1 MDRYIVQ
8 SLPKTKR
15 ARLQTD
21 ENVDDPL
28 TGTEIPPT
36 SSTEN
41 VPQNCFKFQYL
52 FEEFYKLL
60 STNGDKIMASCVTCH
75 KRISAS
81 TKSSGNLLS
90 HIKIQHSVLMPK
102 VEIARSK
109 KSSNPASNVIQTKI
123 DDVRPKKINKDMVK
137 DLVFEYIVNEMRP
150 LRTCEKK
157 SFKKM
162 TCHFIDEETYV
173 RQSYVIGCIRI
184 KGSHNYQN
192 ITEVITEIAKT
203 YKIDLSKITH
213 IVTDNASNFGKAFR
227 VFSSLPNHE
236 ASTSDLGNF
245 GENSSES
252 SNFDSGSDC
261 SDLDSERVNLNNL
274 LNVESNIGNNGSF
287 FLPQHMLCCA
297 HTLNLIAANDISKIS
312 NNDYNKISKS
322 TFNKLSNFWN
332 LASRST
338 AASDTI
344 YDVCK
349 CKFPVPVVTRWNSLY
364 DATQKISNHKINV
377 DILFEKLHLPK
388 LKVSEWA
395 FIEEYCNVMKPLAF
409 SLDKLQGEKNSYLG
423 YVAPTLLALR
433 KLLIQFNQLTY
444 CKPLSLAIVTS
455 LEKRFSFLYN
465 LREPKSKSFIIASIS
480 HPKFKMDWVPVRYRD
495 LCKKMFIDEC
505 NLMSSLITT
514 TNSDSADDSDNMS
527 DKEFYNIIALIND
540 LKEPT
545 EISASNG
552 ETYKKQ
558 EIILID
564 KGLKTKS
571 MLQSLGGT
579 SVPDD
584 AAQTSET

>member
-1 MDRYIVQ
+1 M
-8 SLPKTKR
+8 
-15 ARLQTD
+15 
-21 ENVDDPL
+21 
-28 TGTEIPPT
+28 
-36 SSTEN
+36 
-41 VPQNCFKFQYL
+41 
-52 FEEFYKLL
+52 
-60 STNGDKIMASCVTCH
+60 
-75 KRISAS
+75 
-81 TKSSGNLLS
+81 
-90 HIKIQHSVLMPK
+90 
-102 VEIARSK
+102 
-109 KSSNPASNVIQTKI
+109 
-123 DDVRPKKINKDMVK
+123 
-137 DLVFEYIVNEMRP
+137 
-150 LRTCEKK
+150 
-157 SFKKM
+157 
-162 TCHFIDEETYV
+162 
-173 RQSYVIGCIRI
+173 RI

-227 VFSSLPNHE
+227 VFSSLPTHE
-236 ASTSDLGNF
+236 ATSTSDLGNF
-245 GENSSES
+245 DENSSES

-261 SDLDSERVNLNNL
+261 SDLDTERVNLNNL
-274 LNVESNIGNNGSF
+274 LNVESNLGNNGSF

-312 NNDYNKISKS
+312 INDYNKISKS

-433 KLLIQFNQLTY
+433 KLLIQSNQLTY

-465 LREPKSKSFIIASIS
+465 LSERKSKSFILASIS

-495 LCKKMFIDEC
+495 LCR
-505 NLMSSLITT
+505 
-514 TNSDSADDSDNMS
+514 
-527 DKEFYNIIALIND
+527 
-540 LKEPT
+540 
-545 EISASNG
+545 
-552 ETYKKQ
+552 
-558 EIILID
+558 
-564 KGLKTKS
+564 
-571 MLQSLGGT
+571 
-579 SVPDD
+579 
-584 AAQTSET
+584 